1 VNSARVNAPI
11 IIVAA
16 RQRGVALLAT
26 VLVVAV
32 AMILIAGLLDRGLI
46 GQARA
51 LQATRAAQ
59 AVAFQHGLELWAS
72 RVLHDDQAEDG
83 VDSHADIWAR
93 PLPPLTAPEGLVQG
107 RMWDMD
113 GCLNLN
119 ALHPDSGLAEVTRPR
134 MERLL
139 RHLRLP
145 PELVDIIGDWLDADG
160 VSSRG
165 GAEDA
170 AYAALSPPRRP
181 ANALLVHVSELKALI
196 GIDGEVYERLLP
208 HVCALPDPTSPVNIN
223 TATPEVL
230 MSLHEGIT
238 PVLAQRLH
246 AAGRARFT
254 SVEELLAQLSEL
266 GIEGV
271 VVPGLSVA
279 SRYFVAEAEIV
290 LAEVPVRLYSLLERH
305 DGRVRV
311 LARSQGRF

>member
-1 VNSARVNAPI
+1 MTVLPAPR
-11 IIVAA
+11 

-59 AVAFQHGLELWAS
+59 AVAFQNGLELWSA
-72 RVLHDDQAEDG
+72 RILRDDLAEDG
-83 VDSHADIWAR
+83 IDSHADIWAR
-93 PLPPLTAPEGLVQG
+93 PLPPLSAPEGLVQG
-107 RMWDMD
+107 RMWDLD

-119 ALHPDSGLAEVTRPR
+119 SLHPDSGLAQVTRLR

-139 RHLRLP
+139 GQLQLAP
-145 PELVDIIGDWLDADG
+145 QLVDALVDWLDADG

-165 GAEDA
+165 GGEDA
-170 AYAALSPPRRP
+170 AYAGLSPPRRP
-181 ANALLVHVSELKALI
+181 ANALFVHVSELKAVL
-196 GIDGEVYERLLP
+196 GVDDEVYQRLQP
-208 HVCALPDPTSPVNIN
+208 HVCARPDPASPVNIN
-223 TATPEVL
+223 TASAAVL
-230 MSLHEGIT
+230 MSLDERIS

-254 SVEELLAQLSEL
+254 SVEELAMQLADL

-271 VVPGLSVA
+271 ATAGLSVA

-305 DGRVRV
+305 EGRIRI